1 MSRNGNRGD
10 RSGERGH
17 NVSWTTRP
25 RWFHGRLAGA
35 ALGVCLVATAC
46 GDPLPVVDG
55 DVAFVGVNVLPMRGP
70 SGPVVLEN
78 QTVVV
83 ANRRIASIDPADT
96 VEVADDV
103 TVIEAEGS
111 YLMPGLA
118 EMHGHLPG
126 RPLLPLDTKN
136 LLFLYVANGVT
147 TVRAMQGNR
156 SQFTTRDQ
164 IARGETIGPRLF
176 VGSTSMSGARVT
188 TPEQGAQLVREYH
201 QTGYDLVT
209 IHEGLTLDVFDAV
222 AATANELGIPF
233 GGHVPDE
240 VGLLRALEAGQVSI
254 DHLDNYVDA
263 LVPDDAPRV
272 DTPGIAGIGAL
283 LDVVDETRIA
293 ELVRATR
300 ASGAWVVPT
309 MVLWET
315 AFYGDQSAA
324 ELRAARPE
332 VRYIPPEM
340 VEQWERAVD
349 ERLAASDQATNRRV
363 SDLRRSI
370 LTALHEGGAPLLLGT
385 DSPQVFSVPGFAM
398 HREMA
403 LWVELGMS
411 PYEVLETG
419 TRRVAEYFDAT
430 GDFGSVAVGHRA
442 DLLLLN
448 ANPIEDIAN
457 VSSRGGVMVNGRW
470 MPEAEIQERLAA
482 IATTYGN

>member
-1 MSRNGNRGD
+1 MSRINL
-10 RSGERGH
+10 ERMTSRRRFRRR
-17 NVSWTTRP
+17 V
-25 RWFHGRLAGA
+25 AAA
-35 ALGVCLVATAC
+35 ALGLCVLAAAC

-83 ANRRIASIDPADT
+83 ANRRIASINPTDT

-103 TVIEAEGS
+103 EVIEAEGS

-126 RPLLPLDTKN
+126 RPLLPLDRKN

-147 TVRAMQGNR
+147 TVRGMQGNR

-176 VGSTSMSGARVT
+176 IGSTSMSGASVT
-188 TPEQGAQLVREYH
+188 TAEQGAQLVREYH
-201 QTGYDLVT
+201 QSGYDLVE

-222 AATANELGIPF
+222 AATANEVGIPF

-254 DHLDNYVDA
+254 DHLDNYVEA
-263 LVPDDAPRV
+263 LVPDDAPRG
-272 DTPGIAGIGAL
+272 DAPGIDGLGAL
-283 LDVVDETRIA
+283 LDVVDETRIP

-315 AFYGDQSAA
+315 AFYGQQSSA
-324 ELRAARPE
+324 ELRGERPE
-332 VRYIPPEM
+332 VRYMPPEM
-340 VEQWERAVD
+340 VEQWDRAVD
-349 ERLAASDQATNRRV
+349 ERLAASDLATNRRV

-385 DSPQVFSVPGFAM
+385 DSPQIFSVPGFAM

-411 PYEVLETG
+411 PYDVLETG

-430 GDFGSVAVGHRA
+430 DDFGSVTVGHRA

-470 MPEAEIQERLAA
+470 MPEAQIQERLAA

>member
-1 MSRNGNRGD
+1 MSRINL
-10 RSGERGH
+10 ERMTSRRRFRRR
-17 NVSWTTRP
+17 V
-25 RWFHGRLAGA
+25 AA
-35 ALGVCLVATAC
+35 VALGLCVVATAC

-70 SGPVVLEN
+70 SDPVILEN

-83 ANRRIASIDPADT
+83 ANRRIASINPTDT

-103 TVIEAEGS
+103 EVIEAEGS

-126 RPLLPLDTKN
+126 RPLLPLDRKN

-147 TVRAMQGNR
+147 TVRGMQGNR

-176 VGSTSMSGARVT
+176 IGSTSMSGASVT
-188 TPEQGAQLVREYH
+188 TAEQGAQLVREYH
-201 QTGYDLVT
+201 QSGYDLVK

-222 AATANELGIPF
+222 AATANEVGIPF

-254 DHLDNYVDA
+254 DHLDNYVEA
-263 LVPDDAPRV
+263 LVPDDAPRRDAPGV
-272 DTPGIAGIGAL
+272 DGLGAL
-283 LDVVDETRIA
+283 LDVVDERRIP

-309 MVLWET
+309 MVSWET
-315 AFYGDQSAA
+315 AFYGQQSSA
-324 ELRAARPE
+324 ELRGERPE
-332 VRYIPPEM
+332 VRYMPPEV
-340 VEQWERAVD
+340 VEQWDRAVD

-363 SDLRRSI
+363 RDLRRSI
-370 LTALHEGGAPLLLGT
+370 LTALHEGGAALLLGT
-385 DSPQVFSVPGFAM
+385 DSPQIFSVPGFAM

-419 TRRVAEYFDAT
+419 TRGVAEYFDAT
-430 GDFGSVAVGHRA
+430 DDLGSVAVGHRA

-470 MPEAEIQERLAA
+470 MPEAQIQERLTA

>member
-1 MSRNGNRGD
+1 VSRNGNRGD